1 MAGIRCQNLRKVYA
15 NRQGVQKVVL
25 EGVSLE
31 VKSGE
36 FVALL
41 GPSGCGKSTLLNIL
55 SGLDTHYSGHIEFT
69 QQRSAAEPKIG
80 YMFQEARLLPWMTVR
95 QNIHFAL
102 DSGVS
107 DTTEGRVKNW
117 LDRVGLGSYYDY
129 YPNQLSIGM
138 QHRVALARALILDPE
153 ILLLDEP
160 FSSLD
165 EITAMKM
172 RSEVLD
178 LWKEQKGT
186 VLLVTHNPLEA
197 VFLADRV
204 LVMAANPGRI
214 VSELVLKDR
223 LTRPRDPEDRRL
235 WEVSREAVRLLSP
248 HLKEASLDAASS
260 PG

>member
-1 MAGIRCQNLRKVYA
+1 MAGINIHNLSKSFPDHQGYA
-15 NRQGVQKVVL
+15 KVVL
-25 EGVSLE
+25 ENIHLE
-31 VKSGE
+31 VADGE
-36 FVALL
+36 FVVLL

-55 SGLDTHYSGHIEFT
+55 CGLDQRYSGEVDFGVEHP
-69 QQRSAAEPKIG
+69 RVG
-80 YMFQEARLLPWMTVR
+80 YVFQEARLLPWLTVR

-102 DSGVS
+102 
-107 DTTEGRVKNW
+107 EGSPSEKSSAQVQDW
-117 LDRVGLGSYYDY
+117 LNRVGLKDYFDY

-172 RSEVLD
+172 RAEVLD
-178 LWKEQKGT
+178 LWKQQRRT
-186 VLLVTHNPLEA
+186 VVLVTHNPLEA

-214 VSELVLKDR
+214 VAELPLAQR
-223 LTRPRDPEDRRL
+223 LPQPRDPEDRRL
-235 WEVSREAVRLLSP
+235 WEISREAVRLLSP
-248 HLKEASLDAASS
+248 HLHQDVSQGA
-260 PG
+260 